1 MTKHANLLKN
11 LVIRD
16 LKHRY
21 VGSIGGFMWSIAQP
35 VSQLLIYW
43 FAFTVVFQTQLDV
56 DAPGVNV
63 PVFLLA
69 GLLPWFLFTDT
80 IMRNCSVLTDNAALI
95 TKTTIPAEILP
106 LAITLSNLV
115 THGAGLIVILA
126 ALAGLRHVPLSAIGI
141 FLYLPILLLFAQGI
155 AWIVS
160 GLQVFVRDTIQVLQI
175 VIAAWFW
182 LTPVMYGA
190 NRLKDFAQ
198 IAMLSPV
205 AVSVTGYRQSLLGLS
220 QPPALQVALA
230 AAISLAVFFVGALFF
245 RRAKPAFADVL

>member
-1 MTKHANLLKN
+1 
-11 LVIRD
+11 
-16 LKHRY
+16 
-21 VGSIGGFMWSIAQP
+21 
-35 VSQLLIYW
+35 
-43 FAFTVVFQTQLDV
+43 
-56 DAPGVNV
+56 
-63 PVFLLA
+63 
-69 GLLPWFLFTDT
+69 
-80 IMRNCSVLTDNAALI
+80 
-95 TKTTIPAEILP
+95 
-106 LAITLSNLV
+106 
-115 THGAGLIVILA
+115 VILA

-175 VIAAWFW
+175 VIAVWFW

>member
-1 MTKHANLLKN
+1 MLKHGNLLKN
-11 LVIRD
+11 LIVRD

-43 FAFTVVFQTQLDV
+43 FAFTVVFQTRLDV

-115 THGAGLIVILA
+115 TH
-126 ALAGLRHVPLSAIGI
+126 ALG
-141 FLYLPILLLFAQGI
+141 
-155 AWIVS
+155 
-160 GLQVFVRDTIQVLQI
+160 
-175 VIAAWFW
+175 
-182 LTPVMYGA
+182 
-190 NRLKDFAQ
+190 
-198 IAMLSPV
+198 
-205 AVSVTGYRQSLLGLS
+205 
-220 QPPALQVALA
+220 
-230 AAISLAVFFVGALFF
+230 
-245 RRAKPAFADVL
+245 